1 MKKPFIV
8 FLIMLLAIFPL
19 AACERNS
26 FYTSGDGELKIVT
39 TVFVPFDIAREVTDG
54 RASITLLQS
63 NGADLHDYSPTASAL
78 TELNEADIFICVGG
92 VTDETWVDDAVAASE
107 NANLTV
113 IKLTELCQGLLA
125 ELEGHSHNEYCEQAH
140 GHSHGH
146 EHEHVHTANDGH
158 GHVSDEHV
166 WTSVRNVVSLT
177 SAVADACAEKD
188 GANAEFYKENAE
200 RYKEKLSELDARYK
214 QVAQASH
221 NKTAVFADRFPFI
234 YLTSDYGL
242 CHYAAF
248 SGCSSETDASFAT
261 AVKLISAV
269 RDNSLDCVFVTEN
282 TDGKLASSVSD
293 ATGCKIL
300 ELNSLQ
306 SVTAKQIDG
315 GLTYLGAMEQNL
327 SQLQKGLS

>member
-1 MKKPFIV
+1 MKRL
-8 FLIMLLAIFPL
+8 LIILLATLLLLPNL
-19 AACERNS
+19 ASCGRS
-26 FYTSGDGELKIVT
+26 GFYTAGDGELKIVA
-39 TVFVPFDIAREVTDG
+39 TVFVPFDIAREVTGG

-78 TELNEADIFICVGG
+78 AELNEADIFICVGG
-92 VTDETWVDDAVAASE
+92 VTDNSWVDDAVAASE
-107 NANLTV
+107 NADLTV
-113 IKLTELCQGLLA
+113 IKLTELCQGLLT
-125 ELEGHSHNEYCEQAH
+125 ELEGHSHNEYCEKTH
-140 GHSHGH
+140 GHAH
-146 EHEHVHTANDGH
+146 EHEHEHSVDDGH
-158 GHVSDEHV
+158 GHVSDEHI
-166 WTSVRNVVSLT
+166 WTSVRNVAAIT
-177 SAVADACAEKD
+177 SVIADACAEKD
-188 GANAEFYKENAE
+188 GANAEFYKENAA
-200 RYKEKLSELDARYK
+200 RYKEKLSELDTRYG
-214 QVAQASH
+214 QVAQASQK
-221 NKTAVFADRFPFI
+221 KTAVFADRFPFI
-234 YLTSDYGL
+234 YLISDYGL

-261 AVKLISAV
+261 AVRLISAV

-293 ATGCKIL
+293 ATGCEIL